1 MRICKEIQKLKS
13 GGVIWKHKH
22 CLLQNYLRDKK
33 KKKRKRKTQIAVL
46 CLWLP
51 LENKKASHVALELT
65 SKL

>member
-1 MRICKEIQKLKS
+1 METQTLPPSKLS
-13 GGVIWKHKH
+13 
-22 CLLQNYLRDKK
+22 QRQKK
-33 KKKRKRKTQIAVL
+33 KEKRKTQIAVL